1 MARFTAAVAVAR
13 PVIAIESRSCG
24 RLWASMPKALPSSPS
39 RFRAGTRTLSKVS
52 SAVSEDFMPILW
64 RLRPRMKPGMSAS
77 TTSSDRPLRRLSG
90 SFEVRATTITR
101 SALMPPVMKVL
112 LPLRIQSS
120 PSRTAVVVTPARS
133 EPMPGS
139 VIAIALTRAPSAK
152 PGNQRSRCSSLAYSR
167 K

>member
-1 MARFTAAVAVAR
+1 
-13 PVIAIESRSCG
+13 
-24 RLWASMPKALPSSPS
+24 
-39 RFRAGTRTLSKVS
+39 
-52 SAVSEDFMPILW
+52 
-64 RLRPRMKPGMSAS
+64 
-77 TTSSDRPLRRLSG
+77 
-90 SFEVRATTITR
+90 
-101 SALMPPVMKVL
+101 MPPVMKVL